1 MLKSLNGDEA
11 NDQKTTA
18 SSDRRHIGQTEDYV
32 RALSEIEIS
41 SCERDMLRVHAMASG
56 REITG
61 STLATTVGH
70 FGARIGNKKYGRLAR
85 KISAAA
91 GLPMFNS
98 DVSDYL
104 AAIFTLAEGQQSDGE
119 DWVWVMH
126 PTVAEAL
133 EEVRII

>member
-1 MLKSLNGDEA
+1 MLKSLNWDDA
-11 NDQKTTA
+11 NDQKNTA
-18 SSDRRHIGQTEDYV
+18 SSDGRHIGQTEDYV

-41 SCERDMLRVHAMASG
+41 SCERDMLRVHAMAPG

-61 STLATTVGH
+61 LTLANTVGH

-91 GLPMFNS
+91 GLPICDS

-104 AAIFTLAEGQQSDGE
+104 AAIFTLADGRQSDGE

-126 PTVAEAL
+126 QEVADAL
-133 EEVRII
+133 KEVRII